1 MKTEP
6 RETGMDGSTYAEQE
20 VHRSKNNRFIA
31 HVVDDRFQAPCGPL
45 HLGEA
50 IHELRPWATSRHRG
64 AR

>member
-1 MKTEP
+1 
-6 RETGMDGSTYAEQE
+6 MDGSTYAEQE